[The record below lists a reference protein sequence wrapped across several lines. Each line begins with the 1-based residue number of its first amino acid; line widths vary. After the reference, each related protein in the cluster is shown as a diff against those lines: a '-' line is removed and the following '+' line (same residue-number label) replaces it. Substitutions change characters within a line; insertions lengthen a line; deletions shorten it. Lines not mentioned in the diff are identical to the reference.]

1 MDNKK
6 RKNADKIV
14 TLYYTNHDLKMLE
27 QQIKMVEVGEL
38 EKEEKNKK
46 INKLLRD
53 KYRIEYRNSILE
65 LALSRL
71 SKIQQEVMK
80 LRYKNKSDATVISEI
95 VGINKDYVYVITHD
109 VIHKKIIPELEKNEL
124 I

>member
-53 KYRIEYRNSILE
+53 KYRIEYRNSIL
-65 LALSRL
+65 
-71 SKIQQEVMK
+71 
-80 LRYKNKSDATVISEI
+80 
-95 VGINKDYVYVITHD
+95 
-109 VIHKKIIPELEKNEL
+109 
-124 I
+124 